1 MHFAGVCTDPDP
13 RQATVISNFGISAA
27 VVISSPATT
36 AAATKGTLNRNMT
49 SSQTR
54 LSPRTSGPIL
64 YGSAQPSSW
73 TWVHVRFGSKAD
85 ICSAKRHVR
94 FTPES
99 GHRGSPEQA
108 QKPVPYANSV
118 SQRGG
123 KPERELR
130 EKQNEAK
137 PYQLQNHELHHAGV
151 DVAELPLR
159 HDALEK
165 IGR

>member
-13 RQATVISNFGISAA
+13 RQAAVISNFGISAA
-27 VVISSPATT
+27 AVISSPATT
-36 AAATKGTLNRNMT
+36 AAATRGALNRNMT
-49 SSQTR
+49 SSQAR

-64 YGSAQPSSW
+64 YGCAQPSSW

-85 ICSAKRHVR
+85 ICSAKMHVR
-94 FTPES
+94 FTPKADIAV
-99 GHRGSPEQA
+99 PEHA
-108 QKPVPYANSV
+108 QKPVRYANSV

-137 PYQLQNHELHHAGV
+137 PYQLQDHELHHAGV
-151 DVAELPLR
+151 DVAELPFR